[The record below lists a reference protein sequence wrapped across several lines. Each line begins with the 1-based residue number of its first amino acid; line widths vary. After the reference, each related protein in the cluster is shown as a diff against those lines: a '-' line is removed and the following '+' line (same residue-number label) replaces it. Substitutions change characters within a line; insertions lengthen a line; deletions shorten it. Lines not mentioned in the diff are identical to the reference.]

1 MKNRSLRT
9 IPQKHCD
16 EKECLNSIHKKPSES
31 LPFFK
36 LIEKNKTKNYIKN
49 QKFIKKE
56 KFCKKSRIY
65 DNLKKNKN
73 NISNHDK
80 NYSKCIEILIKE
92 RSIHLKTIK
101 TNQNLIDKLYKE
113 LKRINNT

>member
-1 MKNRSLRT
+1 MKNRSLRI
-9 IPQKHCD
+9 IPQNYCD
-16 EKECLNSIHKKPSES
+16 EKECLNIIHKKPSES

-36 LIEKNKTKNYIKN
+36 LFEKNKTKNFIKN

-65 DNLKKNKN
+65 DNLKKIKN

-80 NYSKCIEILIKE
+80 NFSKCIEILKKE
-92 RSIHLKTIK
+92 RSIYLETIK
-101 TNQNLIDKLYKE
+101 TNQNLIDKLYEE